1 MVESAF
7 ATLTLRQ
14 MVGRT
19 LNWLRY
25 LANRSSRNRRF
36 VPLTPPF
43 LRRQRIYDRAT
54 KKIFNIWMRDA
65 IDHLVLGS
73 VFFSLDYEF
82 PHSRDS
88 NIRSF
93 YDMQIRAGKT
103 PLIIDCGANSGM
115 TTKYFRET
123 YPAAYVVAIEPDERN
138 MDLAK
143 RNNSDPG
150 NEFMLAGIGCESA
163 RAHIVNQD
171 GANWAYQTQVR
182 DDGGISIVSVDSI
195 LASHP
200 DMVPFL
206 IKIDI
211 EGFEGN
217 LFSKH
222 TQWIEKF
229 PALVIELHDWM
240 LPKAGTS
247 RNFLREVASLDRD
260 FVYRG
265 ENVFS
270 ISNTLL

>member
-1 MVESAF
+1 MLESAF

-25 LANRSSRNRRF
+25 LTNRSSRNSRF

-54 KKIFNIWMRDA
+54 KKTMDIWMRDA

-73 VFFSLDYEF
+73 VFFSLDYEL
-82 PHSRDS
+82 PNSRAAD
-88 NIRSF
+88 IRGF
-93 YDMQIRAGKT
+93 YDLQVRAGKT

-115 TTKYFRET
+115 ATKYFRET
-123 YPAAYVVAIEPDERN
+123 YPAAHVVAIEPDQRN
-138 MDLAK
+138 MDLAR
-143 RNNSDPG
+143 RNNSDLG
-150 NEFMLAGIGCESA
+150 SEFLLAGIGCESA
-163 RAHIVNQD
+163 RASIVND
-171 GANWAYQTQVR
+171 SDANWAYQTQIR
-182 DDGGISIVSVDSI
+182 DDGGIEIVSVDSI
-195 LASHP
+195 LASRAG
-200 DMVPFL
+200 MIPFL

-229 PALVIELHDWM
+229 PVLVIELHDWM

-247 RNFLREVASLDRD
+247 RSFLREVANLDRD
-260 FVYRG
+260 FIYRG